1 MFQHIHT
8 YEYIYIYICL
18 STTYA
23 EKWTGPIKK
32 KKFLMT
38 LVKTFPNKENS
49 KETSRATPLYQQILP
64 KTQGVNNTILNKF
77 FQILLMRLV

>member
-32 KKFLMT
+32 K
-38 LVKTFPNKENS
+38 NS
-49 KETSRATPLYQQILP
+49 
-64 KTQGVNNTILNKF
+64 
-77 FQILLMRLV
+77 